1 MRPDAKRAVW
11 KWIGGIAGVLVLA
24 VVLVAVFFNW
34 NWLRG
39 PLESRLSAATGKD
52 VTIAGPIT
60 GEYKWTPTITL
71 EDVKIV
77 EPDWTP
83 EPQVGSIAK
92 VEFEIELRKLLRGT
106 LSIPS
111 LRIDKP
117 VARLERR
124 GDEAN
129 WDIAREA
136 DGPDD
141 RSDFPLIGDIVVT
154 NGAVSYRDPAKHLV
168 VEGTIASL
176 KGNGGPGGGPFKMEG
191 QGTYQKAPFTIKMT
205 GDSLLHMR
213 GEKDPYK
220 IDVIADMGQTHIVA
234 GGTIEDPVKM
244 TGLAL
249 GLQIRGDNAEYLYK
263 YLGIPAPATPPY
275 KLSGT
280 LDRPQKD
287 VWVFRD
293 FGGTVGVSD
302 MSGALTFDLS
312 KKRLFIEGV
321 LLSHNLKLADLGVAV
336 GAPTKPSAQAPVNT
350 DQKKIAA
357 DYAQS
362 DRMLPDAPLQIDAV
376 RNVDMDIKF
385 TGAKVQAEDLP
396 LERLDMHLKTDNG
409 VLTLDPVQVAIAG
422 GMLKGTVAI
431 DARGEVVKSDS
442 DIRFTEFKLERFFA
456 PNADKSPTVTG
467 EIDGRL
473 RFTGTGDSLRRAL
486 ATADGNA
493 SFIVS
498 QGTISKW
505 SSALLGLDVAKA
517 LGVLISGDKKIEL
530 RCLVSDFEIKKGVMT
545 PRTFVIDTDN
555 SLITGT
561 GLINLSEERLDM
573 DIKGQSKKPTLSLR
587 GPIHVNGT
595 FRHPDIGLGGEA
607 YARLGGSVLLGALL
621 TPIATII
628 TFIDSGKN
636 HDANCGALEATTQ
649 ANAAKQAPVDTT
661 PPLRSAGGRASRAA
675 KSTPKAAAPKAPAQ

>member
-1 MRPDAKRAVW
+1 MRPVW
-11 KWIGGIAGVLVLA
+11 KWIGLGAGVLIAA
-24 VVLVAVFFNW
+24 VVLVVVFFNW

-39 PLESRLSAATGKD
+39 PLEARLSAATGKD

-77 EPDWTP
+77 EPDWKP

-92 VEFEIELRKLLRGT
+92 IEFEIELKKLLRGT
-106 LSIPS
+106 LSIPA

-117 VARLERR
+117 VAQLERR
-124 GDEAN
+124 GDKAN
-129 WDIAREA
+129 WDIAQEA
-136 DGPDD
+136 SGPNN
-141 RSDFPLIGDIVVT
+141 RHSFPLIGDVVVT

-176 KGNGGPGGGPFKMEG
+176 KGNGGPGGGPFKLEG
-191 QGTYQKAPFTIKMT
+191 KGTYQKAPFTIKMT

-213 GEKDPYK
+213 GDKDPYK
-220 IDVIADMGQTHIVA
+220 IDVIADMGQTHIIA

-249 GLQIRGDNAEYLYK
+249 GLQIRGDNAEDLYR

-275 KLSGT
+275 KLGGT
-280 LDRPQKD
+280 LDRPEKD
-287 VWVFRD
+287 VWMFRD

-302 MSGALTFDLS
+302 LSGALTFDLG
-312 KKRLFIEGV
+312 KKRLFISGV
-321 LLSHNLKLADLGVAV
+321 LHSNNLKLADLGVAV
-336 GAPTKPSAQAPVNT
+336 GAPTKPSAQAPVNA
-350 DQKKIAA
+350 DQKKVAA
-357 DYAQS
+357 AYAQS

-385 TGAKVQAEDLP
+385 TGVKVQAEDLP
-396 LERLDMHLKTDNG
+396 MERIDLHLKTDNG
-409 VLTLDPVQVAIAG
+409 VLTLDPMQVAIAG
-422 GMLKGTVAI
+422 GLLRGTVAI

-442 DIRFTEFKLERFFA
+442 DIRFSEFKLERFFA
-456 PNADKSPTVTG
+456 PNADKSPTATG

-473 RFTGTGDSLRRAL
+473 RFTGSGDSLRKAL
-486 ATADGNA
+486 GTADGNA

-505 SSALLGLDVAKA
+505 ASALLGLDLAKA
-517 LGVLISGDKKIEL
+517 LGVLISGDKKIAL
-530 RCLVSDFEIKKGVMT
+530 RCIVTDFEIKKGVMT
-545 PRTFVIDTDN
+545 PRTLVIDTDN
-555 SLITGT
+555 STITGT
-561 GLINLSEERLDM
+561 GLINLTDEKLDM
-573 DIKGQSKKPTLSLR
+573 EVKGQSKKPTLSLR

-595 FRHPDIGLGGEA
+595 FRHPDVGLGGEA
-607 YARLGGSVLLGALL
+607 YARLGGSALLGALL
-621 TPIATII
+621 TPIAAII

-636 HDANCGALEATTQ
+636 RDANCGALEATTQ

-661 PPLRSAGGRASRAA
+661 PPLRSAGGRASRPA
-675 KSTPKAAAPKAPAQ
+675 TAAPKAQPTNPK